1 MAQPQPTPPGSSASS
16 TSSCEG
22 NYYGQFTLIQFI
34 QEIENEARSNVHS
47 LLTGNRALVI
57 YHSSSPNPQTINLLV
72 DAAVAYCE
80 QEEAA
85 DAINRTNVNRQ
96 HERRRVS
103 PKKPSEA
110 HRILFI
116 LMLCLLMVA
125 AIMYRGALE
134 VAVDDF
140 LKNLRIIYC
149 VTVVYF

>member
-103 PKKPSEA
+103 PKKAE
-110 HRILFI
+110 
-116 LMLCLLMVA
+116 
-125 AIMYRGALE
+125 RGPQ
-134 VAVDDF
+134 
-140 LKNLRIIYC
+140 NTIYFN
-149 VTVVYF
+149 VVFADGRGYYVSWRP